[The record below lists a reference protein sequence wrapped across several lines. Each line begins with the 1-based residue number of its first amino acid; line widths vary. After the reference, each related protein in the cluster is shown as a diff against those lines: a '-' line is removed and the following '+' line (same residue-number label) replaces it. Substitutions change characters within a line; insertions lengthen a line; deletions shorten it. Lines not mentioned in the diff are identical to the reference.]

1 MQRLKRRPPL
11 SEKKLRL
18 ILPFAI
24 VIVGAVIT
32 MVMLKSRAPV
42 ATRAPE
48 EYAPLVR
55 VVIAEPQTH
64 RFTVTTHGTVKPRTE
79 TALVSEVAGR
89 VMSIAPSFAAGG
101 YFEKDEVLV
110 NIDARDYEL
119 AVVTAQGL
127 VAQAQ
132 VRAEL
137 EEAQAEVAR
146 EEWQTL
152 GGDKE
157 SPLATR
163 ELQLQEAKA
172 ALAAA
177 EASLEVARRNLRR
190 TRVRA
195 PFACRVREKLAD
207 VGQYLTPGVPVAAI
221 YAIDYAEVRLPIPD
235 AQLAFL
241 DLPFNYR
248 GEKSEMQGPEVL
260 LSAEFGGGHREWV
273 ARIVRI
279 EGEIDP
285 VSRVVHA
292 VAQVED
298 PYGRKIDG
306 ERMPL
311 AVGLFVQADIAG
323 REIENAVVLPRSA
336 VRNGNRVLIVDD
348 GDHIRFRE
356 VTILRFA
363 GNRAIITDGLDRG
376 EKICVSSLEAVTDG
390 MKVRTAASPSQQP
403 QPTTEM
409 RDSTTTLKTGNGS

>member
-1 MQRLKRRPPL
+1 L
-11 SEKKLRL
+11 SEKRLRI

-24 VIVGAVIT
+24 VIVGAVLT

-42 ATRAPE
+42 KTRAPE

-79 TALVSEVAGR
+79 SALVSEVTGR
-89 VMSIAPSFAAGG
+89 VVSINPSFAAGG
-101 YFEKDEVLV
+101 YFEKGEVLV
-110 NIDARDYEL
+110 SIDARDYEL
-119 AVVTAQGL
+119 AVVTAQGQ
-127 VAQAQ
+127 VAQAK
-132 VRAEL
+132 VRAET

-146 EEWQTL
+146 EEWKTL

-163 ELQLQEAKA
+163 ELQLQEAQA

-190 TRVRA
+190 TRIRA
-195 PFACRVREKLAD
+195 PFACRVRDKKVD
-207 VGQYLTPGVPVAAI
+207 VGQYVSPGIPVATI

-248 GEKSEMQGPEVL
+248 GEKSETLGPEVL
-260 LSAEFGGGHREWV
+260 LHAEFGGAYREWKG
-273 ARIVRI
+273 RIVRI

-285 VSRVVHA
+285 ISRVVHA
-292 VAQVED
+292 VAQVKD
-298 PYGRKIDG
+298 PYGRKVSG
-306 ERMPL
+306 EPMPL

-323 REIENAVVLPRSA
+323 REINNAVVLPRSA
-336 VRNGNRVLIVDD
+336 VRGNNQVLVVDD
-348 GDHIRFRE
+348 DDHIRFRD
-356 VTILRFA
+356 VTILRFT
-363 GNRAIITDGLDRG
+363 GNRAVITDGLNQG
-376 EKICVSSLEAVTDG
+376 EKVCVSSLEAMTDG
-390 MKVRTAASPSQQP
+390 MKVRTSATHSQPLPS
-403 QPTTEM
+403 TTEM
-409 RDSTTTLKTGNGS
+409 DDRTTTHKTGDGP